1 MVNLY
6 FNRIVWTSSLPT
18 IGKESFV
25 KNVLQKKKMEMD
37 AFLMS
42 GKLPLRPGVDE
53 FLDDAYK
60 EGIHVVVL
68 TTYSK
73 SGDQIGRSIVEKLS
87 EEGISKLK
95 IVGDKEVDLS
105 LYTQLVNDTGL
116 LSSVDKQFPKEAI
129 KAVSAE
135 KQRIAEEVASMLH
148 LSVHIDTS
156 PPESLEKIIA
166 AFRVGGEV
174 AGLHQMKAY
183 FLNARLNKNVTWY

>member
-18 IGKESFV
+18 IGKEAFV

-37 AFLMS
+37 AFFMS

-73 SGDQIGRSIVEKLS
+73 SGDQIGRSIVEKLKR
-87 EEGISKLK
+87 GR
-95 IVGDKEVDLS
+95 
-105 LYTQLVNDTGL
+105 N
-116 LSSVDKQFPKEAI
+116 F
-129 KAVSAE
+129 KA
-135 KQRIAEEVASMLH
+135 KDCR
-148 LSVHIDTS
+148 
-156 PPESLEKIIA
+156 
-166 AFRVGGEV
+166 R
-174 AGLHQMKAY
+174 
-183 FLNARLNKNVTWY
+183 